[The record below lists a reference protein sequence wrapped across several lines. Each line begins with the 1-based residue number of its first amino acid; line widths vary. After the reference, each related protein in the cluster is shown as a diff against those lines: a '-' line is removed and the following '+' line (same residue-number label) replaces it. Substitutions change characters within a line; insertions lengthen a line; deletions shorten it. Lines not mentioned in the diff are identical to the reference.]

1 MKNFSFI
8 ILLINAI
15 AFASSCEPAHQGS
28 YEAPARSI
36 DDKDEPSGDLV
47 LKIDSSVEK
56 AIGKD
61 TTKRNY
67 HL

>member
-8 ILLINAI
+8 LLLVITTI
-15 AFASSCEPAHQGS
+15 GVSSCQPAKQGS
-28 YEAPARSI
+28 YEAPSRGNGGQI
-36 DDKDEPSGDLV
+36 EVDPTV
-47 LKIDSSVEK
+47 KIDSSVEK
-56 AIGKD
+56 AISHV